1 MTSITYMLNIFEEI
15 DVIKEKYIVLNSNAE
30 NNLLGNY
37 ENFSSVKL
45 RARKKKCETRQKF
58 ISENCFFKFMLTVN
72 G

>member
-1 MTSITYMLNIFEEI
+1 MTSKTYMLNIFEGI

-45 RARKKKCETRQKF
+45 RARKKCETRQKI